1 MFRIVQYYQ
10 THTGKKP
17 IIEWLENL
25 RDGKTR
31 ERIKRQIHKV
41 EHGNYGDWKPV
52 GDGVYE
58 IRMRFGSG
66 YRVYFTEFSNIVVL
80 LLCGGDKS
88 TQKKDINLAKEYA
101 KDARRR
107 AESP

>member
-1 MFRIVQYYQ
+1 MIRIVQYYQ
-10 THTGKKP
+10 TSSGKRP
-17 IIEWLENL
+17 LIEWLENI

-41 EHGNYGDWKPV
+41 ELGNYGDWKPV

-58 IRMRFGSG
+58 IRLHFGSG
-66 YRVYFTEFSNIVVL
+66 YRIYFTEHGSIVVL

-88 TQKKDINLAKEYA
+88 TQKRDIKLAKEYA
-101 KDARRR
+101 KDARKR
-107 AESP
+107 AESS